1 MFRFLTFQKQIY
13 IVTRHIKNKNCL
25 FTFLKVENDTK
36 SSPKRG
42 LPQVSHVTNT
52 DRYERLRHIIYIY
65 RESASRFFAWNSAQ
79 YVEAEIGKYIY

>member
-13 IVTRHIKNKNCL
+13 IATRHIKNKNCL

-65 RESASRFFAWNSAQ
+65 MYRGSLQVDFR
-79 YVEAEIGKYIY
+79 VEQCPIR

>member
-1 MFRFLTFQKQIY
+1 MSSTSNISKTNIY
-13 IVTRHIKNKNCL
+13 IATRHIKNKNCL

-42 LPQVSHVTNT
+42 LPQVSNVTNT

-65 RESASRFFAWNSAQ
+65 IYIYRESASRFSRGTVPNTLKQ
-79 YVEAEIGKYIY
+79 R